1 MFGNKI
7 QTVIEKEGCMPI
19 NAHIKWTDELQFV
32 ARAGKGPAVILDS
45 SDGGSGASPMQ
56 LVLMGVAGCTA
67 IDIVVILKKKRIRLS
82 RFEVVIEGEQAQKNP
97 KRFTQMHIT
106 YKLSGTGIKPKAVE
120 QAIQLSETKYC
131 SAMASVN
138 AEVKHSYEIVE
149 A

>member
-1 MFGNKI
+1 M
-7 QTVIEKEGCMPI
+7 TVK
-19 NAHIKWTDELQFV
+19 AHLKWTDGLQFV
-32 ARAGKGPAVILDS
+32 ARAGQGPAVILDS
-45 SDGGSGASPMQ
+45 RDGASGASPMQ

-67 IDIVVILKKKRIRLS
+67 IDIIVIMNKKRIQLS
-82 RFEVVIEGEQAQKNP
+82 NFEVIIEGEQAEENP
-97 KRFTQMHIT
+97 KRYTQMHIT
-106 YKLSGTGIKPKAVE
+106 YKLKGKGIKPKAVE